1 MCQEAENVSN
11 TRSADAVN
19 LNTLHEIA
27 TISDPIERACAL
39 GRAMTEQQSLV
50 EEAARMRRQ
59 AIAEARE
66 TGHRLEEIANI
77 LGVSPG
83 RISQMRKGPAS
94 RAPQPPADAKPQ
106 VIVHRAL
113 PSLTGVQGRASAF
126 ATAIERQ
133 GLRHDIRLLSV
144 GTEPSSEHVA
154 SCLRIQAGDEVIAR
168 RLMIRADEVPVRLVT
183 SYFRADL
190 FAGTCLAEPELIRP
204 SLRESLESLGQSF
217 GHAEETLMA
226 RPATRSEIDALE
238 LDQGEWAVQVLRASY
253 STDDA
258 PVHMLESVCAAS
270 RHIFTVSQAGGE
282 QEF

>member
-1 MCQEAENVSN
+1 
-11 TRSADAVN
+11 VN
-19 LNTLHEIA
+19 LNTLHEIS
-27 TISDPIERACAL
+27 TIPDPIERACAL

-66 TGHRLEEIANI
+66 SGHRLEEIANV

-94 RAPQPPADAKPQ
+94 RAPQLPADAKPQ

-113 PSLTGVQGRASAF
+113 PTMPGVHGSADASHGVRILF
-126 ATAIERQ
+126 A
-133 GLRHDIRLLSV
+133 
-144 GTEPSSEHVA
+144 GTEPAGEHVA
-154 SCLRIQAGDEVIAR
+154 TCLRIQAGDEVIAR
-168 RLMIRADEVPVRLVT
+168 RRMILADEVPVRLVT

-190 FAGTCLAEPELIRP
+190 FAGTCVASPELIRP
-204 SLRESLESLGQSF
+204 SLRECLESLGQSF

-282 QEF
+282 REF

>member
-1 MCQEAENVSN
+1 
-11 TRSADAVN
+11 VN

-27 TISDPIERACAL
+27 MIADPIERASAL
-39 GRAMTEQQSLV
+39 GRAMTEQQTLV

-66 TGHRLEEIANI
+66 SGHRLEEIAGF

-83 RISQMRKGPAS
+83 RISQMRKGPAA
-94 RAPQPPADAKPQ
+94 RAPQPPPPARPQ
-106 VIVHRAL
+106 VIVQRAL
-113 PSLTGVQGRASAF
+113 PSDLGVLGR
-126 ATAIERQ
+126 TALVTMGQRQ
-133 GLRHDIRLLSV
+133 GVTPGIRMLFV

-154 SCLRIQAGDEVIAR
+154 TCLRVQAGDEVIAR
-168 RLMIRADEVPVRLVT
+168 RRLILADEVPVRVVT

-190 FAGTCLAEPELIRP
+190 FAGTRVAGPAPLRP
-204 SLRESLESLGQSF
+204 SVGECLEELGHVF

-226 RPATRSEIDALE
+226 RPATRPEADALD
-238 LDQGEWAVQVLRASY
+238 LDLGEWAVQVLRASY
-253 STDDA
+253 AADDT
-258 PVHMLESVCAAS
+258 PVHVLESVCAAS

>member
-1 MCQEAENVSN
+1 M
-11 TRSADAVN
+11 N

-27 TISDPIERACAL
+27 TISDPIERASAL

-66 TGHRLEEIANI
+66 TGYRLEEIASV

-94 RAPQPPADAKPQ
+94 RAPKPPPETRPQ

-113 PSLTGVQGRASAF
+113 PSTSAGGGP
-126 ATAIERQ
+126 ADAYAAAAERQ
-133 GLRHDIRLLSV
+133 GLRPGVRLISV

-154 SCLRIQAGDEVIAR
+154 TCLRIQAGDEVIAR
-168 RLMIRADEVPVRLVT
+168 RRMVLADDVPIRLVT

-190 FAGTCLAEPELIRP
+190 FAGTCLTGPDLLKP
-204 SLRESLESLGQSF
+204 SLQECLEHLGHVF
-217 GHAEETLMA
+217 GHAEETLVA
-226 RPATRSEIDALE
+226 RPATRAETDALE
-238 LDQGEWAVQVLRASY
+238 LDGGEWAVQILRAAY
-253 STDDA
+253 STDDT

-270 RHIFTVSQAGGE
+270 RHIFTVDQAGGGR
-282 QEF
+282 EF

>member
-1 MCQEAENVSN
+1 MQQGARVRLEH
-11 TRSADAVN
+11 RSADAVN

-66 TGHRLEEIANI
+66 TGHRLEEIANV

-94 RAPQPPADAKPQ
+94 RAPQSPPEPRPQ

-113 PSLTGVQGRASAF
+113 PSPPGLGSPV
-126 ATAIERQ
+126 TAAERQ
-133 GLRHDIRLLSV
+133 GLRLGIRILYV
-144 GTEPSSEHVA
+144 GSEPASEHVA
-154 SCLRIQAGDEVIAR
+154 TCLRIQPGDDVVVR
-168 RLMIRADEVPVRLVT
+168 RRMILADEVPVRLVT
-183 SYFRADL
+183 SSFRADL
-190 FAGTCLAEPELIRP
+190 FAGTCVERPELIKP
-204 SLRESLESLGQSF
+204 SLQECLESLGHTF
-217 GHAEETLMA
+217 GHAEETLVA
-226 RPATRSEIDALE
+226 RPASLAETDTLE
-238 LDQGEWAVQVLRASY
+238 LEPGEWAVQVLRASY
-253 STDDA
+253 SGDDT
-258 PVHMLESVCAAS
+258 PVHLMESVCAAS
-270 RHIFTVSQAGGE
+270 RHIFTVSQGAGP

>member
-1 MCQEAENVSN
+1 
-11 TRSADAVN
+11 VN

-27 TISDPIERACAL
+27 TISDPIERASAL

-66 TGHRLEEIANI
+66 TGHRLEEIANV

-94 RAPQPPADAKPQ
+94 RAPQTLPDPKPQ
-106 VIVHRAL
+106 VIVHRTL
-113 PSLTGVQGRASAF
+113 PSEPVSPGPVRFVNAA
-126 ATAIERQ
+126 ERQ
-133 GLRHDIRLLSV
+133 GLRPEMRILFV

-154 SCLRIQAGDEVIAR
+154 TCLRIQAGDDVIAR
-168 RLMIRADEVPVRLVT
+168 RRLILADEVPVRLVT

-190 FAGTCLAEPELIRP
+190 FGGTCLAEPELIRP
-204 SLRESLESLGQSF
+204 SLRECLDDLGHTF

-226 RPATRSEIDALE
+226 RPATRSEVETLA
-238 LDQGEWAVQVLRASY
+238 LDQGEWVVQVLRASY
-253 STDDA
+253 SSDDT

-282 QEF
+282 REF

>member
-1 MCQEAENVSN
+1 MRQEASNVST

-66 TGHRLEEIANI
+66 SGHRLEEIANV

-94 RAPQPPADAKPQ
+94 RAPAPPANAKPQ

-113 PSLTGVQGRASAF
+113 PSMAGAQGALVGA
-126 ATAIERQ
+126 AERHSPRD
-133 GLRHDIRLLSV
+133 GMRLLFA

-168 RLMIRADEVPVRLVT
+168 RRMVLADEVPVRLVT

-190 FAGTCLAEPELIRP
+190 FAGTRLGEPELIRP
-204 SLRESLESLGQSF
+204 SLREYLESLGQSF

-226 RPATRSEIDALE
+226 RPATRSEIDTLE

-253 STDDA
+253 SADDA

>member
-1 MCQEAENVSN
+1 
-11 TRSADAVN
+11 VN
-19 LNTLHEIA
+19 LTTLHQIA
-27 TISDPIERACAL
+27 AISDPIERARAL
-39 GRAMTEQQSLV
+39 GRAMTEQQGLV

-66 TGHRLEEIANI
+66 TGHRLEEIANV

-94 RAPQPPADAKPQ
+94 RAPQPPAEARPQ

-113 PSLTGVQGRASAF
+113 PGAPDLPGTS
-126 ATAIERQ
+126 ATAERQ
-133 GLRHDIRLLSV
+133 GLRPGIRMLTV
-144 GTEPSSEHVA
+144 GAEPSSEHVA

-168 RLMIRADEVPVRLVT
+168 RRLILADEVPVRLVT

-190 FAGTCLAEPELIRP
+190 FAGTCVAEPELLTP
-204 SLRESLESLGQSF
+204 SLRACLRSLGHTF

-226 RPATRSEIDALE
+226 RPATRSETDTLE
-238 LDQGEWAVQVLRASY
+238 LDHGEWAVQVLRVSY
-253 STDDA
+253 SCEDT
-258 PVHMLESVCAAS
+258 PVHVLESVCAAS

>member
-1 MCQEAENVSN
+1 
-11 TRSADAVN
+11 VN

-27 TISDPIERACAL
+27 TIADPIERACAL
-39 GRAMTEQQSLV
+39 GRAMTEQQGLV

-66 TGHRLEEIANI
+66 TGHRLEEIASV

-94 RAPQPPADAKPQ
+94 RAPLAPAEARPQ
-106 VIVHRAL
+106 VIVNRAL
-113 PSLTGVQGRASAF
+113 PTVPDVNGAAGAF
-126 ATAIERQ
+126 VTAAERQ
-133 GLRHDIRLLSV
+133 GLHPGIRMLFV
-144 GTEPSSEHVA
+144 GAEPSSEHVA
-154 SCLRIQAGDEVIAR
+154 TCLRIQAGDEVIAR
-168 RLMIRADEVPVRLVT
+168 RRMILADDVPVRLVT

-190 FAGTCLAEPELIRP
+190 FAGTCVAEPEQIKP
-204 SLRESLESLGQSF
+204 SLQKCMEALGHSF
-217 GHAEETLMA
+217 GHAEETLVA
-226 RPATRSEIDALE
+226 RPATRSETDTLE

-253 STDDA
+253 SADDT

-270 RHIFTVSQAGGE
+270 RHVFTVSQAGAD

>member
-1 MCQEAENVSN
+1 M
-11 TRSADAVN
+11 N

-39 GRAMTEQQSLV
+39 GRAMTEQQNLV

-66 TGHRLEEIANI
+66 TGHRLEEIANV

-94 RAPQPPADAKPQ
+94 RAPQPPPDDRPQ

-113 PSLTGVQGRASAF
+113 PSVQGVGGLVTSFVAA
-126 ATAIERQ
+126 AERQ
-133 GLRHDIRLLSV
+133 GLRPGIRILSV
-144 GTEPSSEHVA
+144 ACEPSSEHVA
-154 SCLRIQAGDEVIAR
+154 TCLRIQAGDEVIAR
-168 RLMIRADEVPVRLVT
+168 RRMVLADEVPVRLVT
-183 SYFRADL
+183 SFFRADL
-190 FAGTCLAEPELIRP
+190 FAGTCVAEPDLINP
-204 SLRESLESLGQSF
+204 SLQKCLRELGHTF

-238 LDQGEWAVQVLRASY
+238 LDQGEWAVQVLRAAY
-253 STDDA
+253 SADDT
-258 PVHMLESVCAAS
+258 PVHVLESVCAAS
-270 RHIFTVSQAGGE
+270 RHIFTVSQAGGDK
-282 QEF
+282 EF

>member
-1 MCQEAENVSN
+1 
-11 TRSADAVN
+11 VN
-19 LNTLHEIA
+19 LNTLRQIA
-27 TISDPIERACAL
+27 TISDPIERARAL
-39 GRAMTEQQSLV
+39 GRAMAEQQSLV

-66 TGHRLEEIANI
+66 TGHRLEEIANV

-94 RAPQPPADAKPQ
+94 RAPQPPAEARPQ

-113 PSLTGVQGRASAF
+113 PGTTDLQG
-126 ATAIERQ
+126 ATATAAERQ
-133 GLRHDIRLLSV
+133 GLRPGIRVLSV
-144 GTEPSSEHVA
+144 GAEPSSEHVA
-154 SCLRIQAGDEVIAR
+154 TCLRIQAGDEVIAR
-168 RLMIRADEVPVRLVT
+168 RRLILADEVPVRLVT

-190 FAGTCLAEPELIRP
+190 FDGTCVAEPELIAP
-204 SLRESLESLGQSF
+204 SLRACLRSLGHTF

-226 RPATRSEIDALE
+226 RPATRPETDTLE

-253 STDDA
+253 SGEDT
-258 PVHMLESVCAAS
+258 PVHVLESVCAAS
-270 RHIFTVSQAGGE
+270 RHVFTVSQTGGE

>member
-1 MCQEAENVSN
+1 MRQEAENVSN

-113 PSLTGVQGRASAF
+113 PSLTGVQGTTSAF
-126 ATAIERQ
+126 ATAT
-133 GLRHDIRLLSV
+133 RHDVRLLSV

-154 SCLRIQAGDEVIAR
+154 SCLRIQAGDEVLAR

-204 SLRESLESLGQSF
+204 SLRACLESLGQSF

>member
-1 MCQEAENVSN
+1 
-11 TRSADAVN
+11 VN

-39 GRAMTEQQSLV
+39 GQAMTEQQSLV

-66 TGHRLEEIANI
+66 TGHRLEEIANV

-94 RAPQPPADAKPQ
+94 RAPQPPAPARPQ

-113 PSLTGVQGRASAF
+113 PTVPGSHGPAGAF
-126 ATAIERQ
+126 VTAAERQ
-133 GLRHDIRLLSV
+133 GLRPSKRVMFV

-168 RLMIRADEVPVRLVT
+168 RRLILADDVPVRLVT

-190 FAGTCLAEPELIRP
+190 FAGTCVAEPDTP
-204 SLRESLESLGQSF
+204 SLRECLESLGRSF
-217 GHAEETLMA
+217 GHAEETLVA
-226 RPATRSEIDALE
+226 RPATRSEVDTLE
-238 LDQGEWAVQVLRASY
+238 LDQGDWAVQVLRASY
-253 STDDA
+253 SSDDT
-258 PVHMLESVCAAS
+258 PVHMLETVCAAS

>member
-1 MCQEAENVSN
+1 
-11 TRSADAVN
+11 VN

-27 TISDPIERACAL
+27 TISDPIERASAL
-39 GRAMTEQQSLV
+39 GQAMTEQQSLV

-66 TGHRLEEIANI
+66 SGHRLEEIASV

-94 RAPQPPADAKPQ
+94 RAPQPPPETRPQ

-113 PSLTGVQGRASAF
+113 PTTPAVLGNNAAF
-126 ATAIERQ
+126 VTAAERQ
-133 GLRHDIRLLSV
+133 GVRPGHRMLFV

-154 SCLRIQAGDEVIAR
+154 SCLRVQTGDEVIAR
-168 RLMIRADEVPVRLVT
+168 RRLILADDVPVRLVT

-190 FAGTCLAEPELIRP
+190 LAGTSVAEPGPIRP
-204 SLRESLESLGQSF
+204 SLRECLEELGHSF

-226 RPATRSEIDALE
+226 RPATRSEAEALE
-238 LDQGEWAVQVLRASY
+238 LDLGEWAVQVLRASY
-253 STDDA
+253 SADDT
-258 PVHMLESVCAAS
+258 PVHILESVCAAS
-270 RHIFTVSQAGGE
+270 RHIFTVSQEGGE

>member
-1 MCQEAENVSN
+1 
-11 TRSADAVN
+11 VN

-39 GRAMTEQQSLV
+39 GHAMTEQQSLV

-66 TGHRLEEIANI
+66 TGHRLDEIASV

-94 RAPQPPADAKPQ
+94 RAPQPPRDPKPQ

-113 PSLTGVQGRASAF
+113 PSEPNTRGPVTAF
-126 ATAIERQ
+126 VGAAERQ
-133 GLRHDIRLLSV
+133 GLRPDVRLLFV

-154 SCLRIQAGDEVIAR
+154 TCLRVQAGDDVIAR
-168 RLMIRADEVPVRLVT
+168 RRLVLADEVPVRLAT

-190 FAGTCLAEPELIRP
+190 FTGTRVTEPTLIKP
-204 SLRESLESLGQSF
+204 SLRECLEDLGHTF

-226 RPATRSEIDALE
+226 RPATRSEVDTLA
-238 LDQGEWAVQVLRASY
+238 LDQGEWVVQLLRAAY
-253 STDDA
+253 SADDT
-258 PVHMLESVCAAS
+258 PVHILEAVCAAS
-270 RHIFTVSQAGGE
+270 RHIFTVSQAGGA
-282 QEF
+282 QEL

>member
-1 MCQEAENVSN
+1 
-11 TRSADAVN
+11 VN

-27 TISDPIERACAL
+27 RISDPIERACAL

-66 TGHRLEEIANI
+66 TGHRLEEIANV

-94 RAPQPPADAKPQ
+94 RAPQPPAETRPQ
-106 VIVHRAL
+106 VIVHRTL
-113 PSLTGVQGRASAF
+113 PSSPGVLGDTSAF
-126 ATAIERQ
+126 VSAAERQ
-133 GLRHDIRLLSV
+133 GLRPGIRILFV

-154 SCLRIQAGDEVIAR
+154 TCLRIQAGDEVIAR
-168 RLMIRADEVPVRLVT
+168 RRMILADEVPVRLVT

-190 FAGTCLAEPELIRP
+190 FAGTCVAEPELIKP
-204 SLRESLESLGQSF
+204 SLRECLQSLGHSF

-226 RPATRSEIDALE
+226 RPATRSEIDTLE

-253 STDDA
+253 SSDDT
-258 PVHMLESVCAAS
+258 PVHMLESICAAS

>member
-1 MCQEAENVSN
+1 
-11 TRSADAVN
+11 VN

-66 TGHRLEEIANI
+66 TGHRLEEIANV

-94 RAPQPPADAKPQ
+94 RAPQSPAEPRPQ

-113 PSLTGVQGRASAF
+113 PSAPGQSGAAGAF
-126 ATAIERQ
+126 VTAAERQ
-133 GLRHDIRLLSV
+133 GLHPGIRILFV
-144 GTEPSSEHVA
+144 GAEPASEHVA
-154 SCLRIQAGDEVIAR
+154 TCLRIQTGDEVVVR
-168 RLMIRADEVPVRLVT
+168 RRMILADDVPVRLIT

-190 FAGTCLAEPELIRP
+190 FAGTCVARPELIEP
-204 SLRESLESLGQSF
+204 SLQECLEGLGHTF
-217 GHAEETLMA
+217 GHAEETLVA
-226 RPATRSEIDALE
+226 RPATRSETDALE

-253 STDDA
+253 SGDDT
-258 PVHMLESVCAAS
+258 PVHTLESVCAAS
-270 RHIFTVSQAGGE
+270 RHIFTVSQAGGS

>member
-1 MCQEAENVSN
+1 M
-11 TRSADAVN
+11 N

-39 GRAMTEQQSLV
+39 GRAMTEQQNLV

-66 TGHRLEEIANI
+66 TGHRLEEIANV

-94 RAPQPPADAKPQ
+94 RTPLAPPEERPQ
-106 VIVHRAL
+106 VIVNRAL
-113 PSLTGVQGRASAF
+113 PSVPGLHGPADAFVSAS
-126 ATAIERQ
+126 ECQ
-133 GLRHDIRLLSV
+133 GLRPSVRILFV

-154 SCLRIQAGDEVIAR
+154 TCLRIQAGDEVIAR
-168 RLMIRADEVPVRLVT
+168 RRMVLADDVPVRLVT

-190 FAGTCLAEPELIRP
+190 FAGTCVAEPELVKP
-204 SLRESLESLGQSF
+204 SLQECLESLGHSF
-217 GHAEETLMA
+217 GHAEESLVA
-226 RPATRSEIDALE
+226 RPATRSEVDALD
-238 LDQGEWAVQVLRASY
+238 LDPSEWAVQLLRAAY
-253 STDDA
+253 SSEDT

-270 RHIFTVSQAGGE
+270 RHVFTISQAGAD

>member
-1 MCQEAENVSN
+1 
-11 TRSADAVN
+11 VN

-27 TISDPIERACAL
+27 TISDPIERARAL

-66 TGHRLEEIANI
+66 TGHRLEEIANV

-113 PSLTGVQGRASAF
+113 PSASSVHGPTSAF
-126 ATAIERQ
+126 VSAAERQ
-133 GLRHDIRLLSV
+133 GLRPGVRILFV

-154 SCLRIQAGDEVIAR
+154 TCLRIQAGDEVIAR
-168 RLMIRADEVPVRLVT
+168 RRMVLADEVPVRLVT

-190 FAGTCLAEPELIRP
+190 FAGTCVAEPELIRP
-204 SLRESLESLGQSF
+204 SLRECLESLGHSF

-226 RPATRSEIDALE
+226 RPATRSEIDTLE

-253 STDDA
+253 SSDDT
-258 PVHMLESVCAAS
+258 PVHMQESVCAAS

-282 QEF
+282 REF

>member
-1 MCQEAENVSN
+1 M
-11 TRSADAVN
+11 N

-27 TISDPIERACAL
+27 TISDPIERASAL
-39 GRAMTEQQSLV
+39 GRAMSEQQSLV

-66 TGHRLEEIANI
+66 TGHRLEEIASV

-94 RAPQPPADAKPQ
+94 RAPQPPAEAKPQ
-106 VIVHRAL
+106 VIVQRAL
-113 PSLTGVQGRASAF
+113 PSLPSAYDPLGAYATVAKREGTRLGVRALF
-126 ATAIERQ
+126 
-133 GLRHDIRLLSV
+133 V
-144 GTEPSSEHVA
+144 GPEPSSEHVA
-154 SCLRIQAGDEVIAR
+154 TCLRIQAGDEVIAR
-168 RLMIRADEVPVRLVT
+168 RRMILAEDVPVRLVT

-190 FAGTCLAEPELIRP
+190 FSDTGLAQPGPVKP
-204 SLRESLESLGQSF
+204 SLREFLTGLGYSF

-226 RPATRSEIDALE
+226 RPATRSEVDTLE

-253 STDDA
+253 SGDDI
-258 PVHMLESVCAAS
+258 PVHMLESICAAS

-282 QEF
+282 REF

>member
-1 MCQEAENVSN
+1 MQQGAEFVLEH
-11 TRSADAVN
+11 RSADAVN

-66 TGHRLEEIANI
+66 TGHRLEEIASV

-94 RAPQPPADAKPQ
+94 RAPHAPAEARPQ
-106 VIVHRAL
+106 VIVHREL
-113 PSLTGVQGRASAF
+113 PTVPGVHGPAGAFFSA
-126 ATAIERQ
+126 AERQ
-133 GLRHDIRLLSV
+133 GLRPGIRLLFV
-144 GTEPSSEHVA
+144 GSEPSSEHVA
-154 SCLRIQAGDEVIAR
+154 TCLRVQAGDEVIAR
-168 RLMIRADEVPVRLVT
+168 RRMIFADDVPVRLVT

-190 FAGTCLAEPELIRP
+190 FAGTCVAEQGQITP
-204 SLRESLESLGQSF
+204 SLQECLESLGHSF
-217 GHAEETLMA
+217 GHAEETLVA
-226 RPATRSEIDALE
+226 RPATRAETDALD
-238 LDQGEWAVQVLRASY
+238 LDQGEWTVQVLRASY
-253 STDDA
+253 SGDDT
-258 PVHMLESVCAAS
+258 PVHILESICAAS
-270 RHIFTVSQAGGE
+270 RHIFTVSQTGAD

>member
-1 MCQEAENVSN
+1 M
-11 TRSADAVN
+11 N

-27 TISDPIERACAL
+27 TISDPIERASAL

-66 TGHRLEEIANI
+66 TGHRLEEIANV

-94 RAPQPPADAKPQ
+94 RAPQPLPEPNPQ
-106 VIVHRAL
+106 VIVHRTL
-113 PSLTGVQGRASAF
+113 PSESRGNSPVRFSGAAEGQGPRPAVRILF
-126 ATAIERQ
+126 
-133 GLRHDIRLLSV
+133 V
-144 GTEPSSEHVA
+144 GTERSSEHVA
-154 SCLRIQAGDEVIAR
+154 TCLRVQAGDDVIAR
-168 RLMIRADEVPVRLVT
+168 RLLALADEVPVRLVT

-190 FAGTCLAEPELIRP
+190 FAGTRVTEPDVIGS
-204 SLRESLESLGQSF
+204 SLHAYLERLGHVF

-226 RPATRSEIDALE
+226 RPATRPEVGTLA
-238 LDQGEWAVQVLRASY
+238 LDQGEWVVQVLRASY
-253 STDDA
+253 STDDT
-258 PVHMLESVCAAS
+258 PVHVLESVCAAS
-270 RHIFTVSQAGGE
+270 RHIFTVGQAGGE